1 MEQKYNEAFT
11 MLCTAS
17 YFLKQSTAF
26 KMPEGMN
33 AKAAQIVEQI
43 EELKTNLQEAD

>member
-11 MLCTAS
+11 MLCTSS

-26 KMPEGMN
+26 AMPDGFS
-33 AKAAQIVEQI
+33 AKAARILEQI
-43 EELKTNLQEAD
+43 EELKLDLQEAP